1 MSYLNKV
8 CLLCP
13 GNERDA
19 RDLSQLRTLNISY
32 VLNVT
37 SHVPLYYDAQGIR
50 YKRIPAS
57 DSAQQN
63 LKQYFEEAIEYIGK
77 SCLIL

>member
-1 MSYLNKV
+1 MAVYLFMY
-8 CLLCP
+8 CFIFA

-19 RDLSQLRTLNISY
+19 ASLERLRTHRISH

-37 SHVPLYYDAQGIR
+37 SHVPLYWEKQGIK

-57 DSAQQN
+57 DSGMQN
-63 LKQYFEEAIEYIGK
+63 LKQYFEEALEFIGK
-77 SCLIL
+77 